1 MLVCGWFDFIFTMNN
16 MNTVLEK
23 KKALAEMERPLL
35 TDKDWK
41 SYSPKED
48 ELRGI
53 QEAFLST
60 FNSDD
65 EK

>member
-1 MLVCGWFDFIFTMNN
+1 MSN